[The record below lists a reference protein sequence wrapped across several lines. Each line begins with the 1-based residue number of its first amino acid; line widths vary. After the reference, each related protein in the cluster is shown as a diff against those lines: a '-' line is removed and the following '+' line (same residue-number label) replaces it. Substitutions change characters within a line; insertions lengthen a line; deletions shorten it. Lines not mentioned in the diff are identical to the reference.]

1 MRIINKNNLKYYI
14 ESEEELA
21 DIPINAPA
29 GTIAECNASDGFTA
43 YMKNEAGEWNQLKG
57 VFDELIP
64 YSLLRAEIN

>member
-29 GTIAECNASDGFTA
+29 GTIAERNASDGFTA
-43 YMKNEAGEWNQLKG
+43 YMKNEAGN
-57 VFDELIP
+57 FNEL
-64 YSLLRAEIN
+64 